1 MKKIILAIAI
11 ILTLGLTARAQRGT
25 DGFFNNFTYDNYNR
39 GIVENGDLVA
49 PDHGFTGYAQGNGN
63 PAPLGTGLLIMTA
76 LGAGYAV
83 ARKRQS

>member
-1 MKKIILAIAI
+1 MKKILLLTAI
-11 ILTLGLTARAQRGT
+11 IMVLGLGASAQRGN

-39 GIVENGDLVA
+39 DGDQLEA
-49 PDHGFTGYAQGNGN
+49 PVHGFTGYAQGNGD

-83 ARKRQS
+83 VRKKK

>member
-11 ILTLGLTARAQRGT
+11 ILTLGLTASAQRGN

-39 GIVENGDLVA
+39 GIVEDGNLVA
-49 PDHGFTGYAQGNGN
+49 PDHGFTGYAQGNGD

-76 LGAGYAV
+76 LGGAYML
-83 ARKRQS
+83 RKRQ

>member
-1 MKKIILAIAI
+1 MKKILLLTAI
-11 ILTLGLTARAQRGT
+11 IMVLGLGASAQRGN

-39 GIVENGDLVA
+39 GIVEDGDLVA
-49 PDHGFTGYAQGNGN
+49 PDHGFTGYAQGNGD

-83 ARKRQS
+83 VRKKK

>member
-25 DGFFNNFTYDNYNR
+25 DGFFYNSQDGDNNR
-39 GIVENGDLVA
+39 GGDQLVA

-83 ARKRQS
+83 ARKRQ